1 MNIFPM
7 LKKKSPSIPLFQ
19 RGRRFNAIDYPSLK
33 KRGQGRF
40 SMGQTMRVQIRL
52 VFQLLSIVVLTAQA
66 SAQYVS
72 LEAAKKDG
80 KVFVYGTI
88 IPQVMKLIEA
98 GFEAKY
104 GVNIEYWRGD
114 ATKVVDRMLTEWRA
128 GKPGFDMV
136 IGARGPLSL
145 AKADGVY
152 TKFTPASAANFPAKF
167 RDKDGQLTAWRITP
181 VGILTNT
188 DLVKPADMPKSLD
201 DLLDPKW
208 QGKISMPD
216 PSRHASTATFLW
228 NLQKFKGDKWMDFVR
243 ALAKQKPLLVE
254 SYSSVPNA
262 IVRGEAALGISYI
275 QYVPQTKGPIGFA
288 PIDQVLADPSDA
300 AISAKAVNPN
310 AARFLIEYLC
320 SPEGQKKVAET
331 HEFVLSPGVYPAIK
345 GADRIVANMQL
356 LEDPSHEQ
364 LQKLLGE
371 FRQLF
376 VAQ

>member
-1 MNIFPM
+1 MV
-7 LKKKSPSIPLFQ
+7 KVYQ
-19 RGRRFNAIDYPSLK
+19 RRWDGMVLA
-33 KRGQGRF
+33 
-40 SMGQTMRVQIRL
+40 V
-52 VFQLLSIVVLTAQA
+52 LLIAAPVNL
-66 SAQYVS
+66 SAQGVS
-72 LEAAKKDG
+72 LEAAKKEG
-80 KVFVYGTI
+80 KVYVYGTI

-114 ATKVVDRMLTEWRA
+114 ATKVVDRVLTEWRA

-145 AKADGVY
+145 AKVDGVY
-152 TKFTPASAANFPAKF
+152 AKFTPASAANFPAKF
-167 RDKDGQLTAWRITP
+167 RDPDGQLTAWRITP

-188 DLVKPADMPKSLD
+188 DLVRANDVPKSWD

-208 QGKISMPD
+208 QGKITMPD

-228 NLQKFKGDKWMDFVR
+228 NLQKIKGDKWLDFVR
-243 ALAKQKPLLVE
+243 ALAKQRPHLVE

-288 PIDQVLADPSDA
+288 SIDQVFADPSDA
-300 AISAKAVNPN
+300 AISAKAANPN
-310 AARFLIEYLC
+310 AARFLIDYLC

-331 HEFVLSPGVYPAIK
+331 HEFVLSPGVFPAIK
-345 GADRIVANMQL
+345 GADRIVANLQL
-356 LEDPSHEQ
+356 LEDPSAEQ
-364 LQKLLGE
+364 LQKLQAD

-376 VAQ
+376 VAK

>member
-1 MNIFPM
+1 MV
-7 LKKKSPSIPLFQ
+7 KVYRPSW
-19 RGRRFNAIDYPSLK
+19 DW
-33 KRGQGRF
+33 
-40 SMGQTMRVQIRL
+40 
-52 VFQLLSIVVLTAQA
+52 VVLSVLLIAA
-66 SAQYVS
+66 PVNLSAQGVS
-72 LEAAKKDG
+72 LEAAKKEG

-114 ATKVVDRMLTEWRA
+114 ATKVVDRVLTEWGA

-136 IGARGPLSL
+136 IGARGPLAL

-152 TKFTPASAANFPAKF
+152 AKYTPASAGNFPAKF
-167 RDKDGQLTAWRITP
+167 RDPDGQLTAWRITP

-188 DLVKPADMPKSLD
+188 ELVKANDVPKSWD

-208 QGKISMPD
+208 QGKITMPD

-228 NLQKFKGDKWMDFVR
+228 NLQKIKGDKWLDFVR
-243 ALAKQKPLLVE
+243 ALAKQKPHLVE

-288 PIDQVLADPSDA
+288 PIDQVFADPSDA

-310 AARFLIEYLC
+310 AARFLIDYLC
-320 SPEGQKKVAET
+320 SPEGQKKIAET
-331 HEFVLSPGVYPAIK
+331 HEFVLSPGVFPAIK
-345 GADRIVANMQL
+345 GADRIVANLQI
-356 LEDPSHEQ
+356 LEDPSAEQ
-364 LQKLLGE
+364 LQKLQAD

-376 VAQ
+376 LAK